1 MKKISLEDTILVAG
15 ARGMAGSAI
24 HKNLINSGYGNK
36 KYGGKIFTPNSNNL
50 NYLNSILVEDWFKK
64 NKPSVVV
71 IAAAKVGG
79 ILANAT
85 QQADFLLQNIKIQ
98 TNIIET
104 AWKNKVKRL
113 LFLGSSCI
121 YPKFCQQPIKEEYLL
136 NGPLENTN
144 EGYAIAKIAGLKLC
158 ENLRNQYGFD
168 ALSLMP
174 TNLYGPGDNYH
185 PKNSHVIAALI
196 KKFHSAVL
204 NKEKTVTCWGSGLPK
219 REFLHSDD
227 LGAAVVFCLENWDPS
242 SNDAPLDSNGN
253 VLNHLNVGTGS
264 DITIKELSLK
274 IANITGFKGEIIW
287 DKSKPDGT
295 PRKLL
300 DISKIKSLGWSPNVP
315 LEIGLTETITEYME
329 QEH

>member
-1 MKKISLEDTILVAG
+1 MKKISLEDTFLVAG

-24 HKNLINSGYGNK
+24 YKNLINSGYGNK
-36 KYGGKIFTPNSNNL
+36 KYGGKIFTPSSNKL
-50 NYLNSILVEDWFKK
+50 NYLNSIEVEDWFKE
-64 NKPSVVV
+64 NKPSVVIV
-71 IAAAKVGG
+71 AAAKVGG

-121 YPKFCQQPIKEEYLL
+121 YPKFCLQPIQEEYLL
-136 NGPLENTN
+136 SGALEKTN

-168 ALSLMP
+168 SLSLMP

-196 KKFHSAVL
+196 RKFHNAIL

-219 REFLHSDD
+219 REFLYSDD
-227 LGAAVVFCLENWDPS
+227 LGAAVVFCLDNWDPS
-242 SNDAPLDSNGN
+242 ANDAPLDSNGY
-253 VLNHLNVGTGS
+253 VLNHLNVGTGT

-274 IANITGFKGEIIW
+274 IANITGFTGEIIW

-300 DISKIKSLGWSPNVP
+300 DISKIKSLGWEPKVS
-315 LEIGLTETITEYME
+315 LEKGLSKTIIKYME
-329 QEH
+329 QN